1 MVVVVTGGGEAD
13 GALDGQVTGHW
24 TLDTAWA
31 LGRAEALAESTK
43 VVGLWFLR
51 TNLLQ

>member
-13 GALDGQVTGHW
+13 GALDGTGHRA
-24 TLDTAWA
+24 LETAWA

>member
-1 MVVVVTGGGEAD
+1 MALWTDRSQGTGDCLG
-13 GALDGQVTGHW
+13 TG
-24 TLDTAWA
+24 